1 MKVRTLTLSED
12 SAEDVQD
19 QELVSRPHSSS
30 ASSMSGNQN
39 ASNGHNVYPFFN
51 NSATTNGNRNGG
63 DHSRDDVLSRTGS
76 PSIRRQLMGIIGQQP
91 PVSLEDS
98 QGFQPISNAHL
109 FDPARPRYP
118 SPNHLPHL
126 AKLFFDN
133 LACHFPFLDRTAIIC
148 QANEG
153 TLSAILANCIAG
165 LALRYVL
172 TR

>member
-12 SAEDVQD
+12 ATEEMQD
-19 QELVSRPHSSS
+19 QELVSRTNSS
-30 ASSMSGNQN
+30 AASSISGNHQ
-39 ASNGHNVYPFFN
+39 SGNGHNVYPFFN
-51 NSATTNGNRNGG
+51 STTTNGHASG

-91 PVSLEDS
+91 PASLEDS
-98 QGFQPISNAHL
+98 QRFQPVSNAHL

-133 LACHFPFLDRTAIIC
+133 LACHFPFLDRKAVIC
-148 QANEG
+148 QADEG
-153 TLSAILANCIAG
+153 SLSAILANCIAG
-165 LALRYVL
+165 LALR
-172 TR
+172 